1 MLSYPVYFR
10 KGFECKLLTGAL
22 TGGSTG
28 TNKQPA
34 NYYPYELE
42 DTSYYT
48 FDKI

>member
-10 KGFECKLLTGAL
+10 KGFECKLLTD
-22 TGGSTG
+22 
-28 TNKQPA
+28 KQPA